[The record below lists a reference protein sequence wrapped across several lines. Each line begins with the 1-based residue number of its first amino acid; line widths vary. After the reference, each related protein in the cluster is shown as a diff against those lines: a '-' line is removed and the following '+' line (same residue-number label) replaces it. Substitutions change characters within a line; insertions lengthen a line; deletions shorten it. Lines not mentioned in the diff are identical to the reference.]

1 MSQALI
7 GASEPQT
14 KVRSIPDFVPIA
26 TCNRCNRLLRHAWRF
41 RSFAVT
47 KMFVAGMILTPLI
60 FWGSI
65 GFLIYA
71 YFS

>member
-1 MSQALI
+1 MR
-7 GASEPQT
+7 GG
-14 KVRSIPDFVPIA
+14 V
-26 TCNRCNRLLRHAWRF
+26 

-65 GFLIYA
+65 GVLIYS